1 MDNVGSYPLSTNE
14 ISENKF
20 SIYPNPASNHI
31 NLKNIDNI
39 SNYTVSIFDLFG
51 KKIIYNLINPEYI
64 NISNLPK
71 GQYLL
76 RIKSEK
82 GITNERLLK
91 I

>member
-1 MDNVGSYPLSTNE
+1 MLSNIGVILVSSVL
-14 ISENKF
+14 ISGFFIIYNAFLDLKIRNQ
-20 SIYPNPASNHI
+20 SI
-31 NLKNIDNI
+31 
-39 SNYTVSIFDLFG
+39 